1 MYRKPQGYRRYYWV
15 LGSKVI
21 FCRLEKL
28 GVYIFNRSVYIQG
41 SWAGNLPGFHEVRF
55 PLHRVI
61 RTSSGIRSPGIGNDG
76 IEGRAGVIFLVVA
89 VLILKSAS
97 SRVYYP

>member
-1 MYRKPQGYRRYYWV
+1 MGAWLESYFLSARKV
-15 LGSKVI
+15 
-21 FCRLEKL
+21 
-28 GVYIFNRSVYIQG
+28 RSVYIQG

-76 IEGRAGVIFLVVA
+76 IEGRAGVIFPVVA

>member
-1 MYRKPQGYRRYYWV
+1 MYRKPQGYHRYYWV

-28 GVYIFNRSVYIQG
+28 GVYNIQG

-76 IEGRAGVIFLVVA
+76 IEGRAGVIFPVVA